1 MNLLRESSKSI
12 QIEAFHVFK
21 LFAANQ
27 HKPADIVSI
36 FVANKSKM
44 LRLLED
50 FKIDKEDEQFEAD
63 KAQVMRE
70 IEAL

>member
-1 MNLLRESSKSI
+1 MSVLNH
-12 QIEAFHVFK
+12 AFIDICLSYQ

-50 FKIDKEDEQFEAD
+50 FKIDKG
-63 KAQVMRE
+63 K
-70 IEAL
+70 